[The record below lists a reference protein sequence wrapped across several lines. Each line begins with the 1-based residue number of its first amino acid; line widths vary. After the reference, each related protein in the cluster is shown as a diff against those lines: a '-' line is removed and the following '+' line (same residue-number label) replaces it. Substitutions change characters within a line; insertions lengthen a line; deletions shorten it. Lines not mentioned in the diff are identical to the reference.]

1 MIHKSYASQNAG
13 GHSFLHQNKTY
24 YAHRLPKIHWYAC
37 GADGRRVVGVRSR
50 DYQIFWD
57 GYITLAMGLRPRA
70 RVELRY
76 QAQLFGEFDAWTKL
90 K

>member
-1 MIHKSYASQNAG
+1 MR
-13 GHSFLHQNKTY
+13 QNKTY

-57 GYITLAMGLRPRA
+57 GYMYITLAMGLRPQA

-76 QAQLFGEFDAWTKL
+76 QAQLFGEFDARTKS